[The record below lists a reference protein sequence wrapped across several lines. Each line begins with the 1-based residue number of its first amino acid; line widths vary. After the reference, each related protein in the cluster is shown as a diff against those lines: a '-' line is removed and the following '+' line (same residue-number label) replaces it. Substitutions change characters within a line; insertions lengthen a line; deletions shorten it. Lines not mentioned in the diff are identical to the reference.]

1 MKQQSKGFIAR
12 NRSTLLGLTFCGS
25 LGSGL
30 FAFWWRVRDAF
41 GMIGRGTL
49 EVLTFG
55 RYDNP
60 ASPQQAAVADTMVA
74 VGVVGTV
81 VFGVLFFYV
90 LLAGWRFGK
99 K

>member
-1 MKQQSKGFIAR
+1 MKLQSKGFIAR
-12 NRSTLLGLTFCGS
+12 NRPALLGLTFCGS
-25 LGSGL
+25 LASGL
-30 FAFWWRVRDAF
+30 FAFWWRVRDTF

-74 VGVVGTV
+74 IGVFGAV
-81 VFGVLFFYV
+81 VFGVLFFHV
-90 LLAGWRFGK
+90 LLAGWRLGK

>member
-1 MKQQSKGFIAR
+1 MNEKSKGFIPR
-12 NRSTLLGLTFCGS
+12 NRSTLLSLTFCAA
-25 LGSGL
+25 LASGA
-30 FAFWWRVRDAF
+30 FAFWWRIRNTF
-41 GMIGRGTL
+41 SMIGRGTL

-74 VGVVGTV
+74 IGVAGTV